1 MAVSERLRAGRWLC
15 ALGAAAIGLGVAS
28 GHATEP
34 PSALAGESLSQLLGA
49 ERAAIARKSG
59 ARIAAL
65 SVKSQQRPQP
75 RGGVEAV
82 TASTRGASAT
92 DAVEIIDA
100 RRISL
105 SMVDSLPLPERGEEW
120 RCLAEAIYFES
131 RGEPLSGQ
139 VAVAEV
145 VLNRVD
151 DRRYPGSICGVT
163 RQGVGSG
170 RACQFSYAC
179 DGRPEDMTSPLARE
193 RAKKLAALMIDRAD
207 RTVTGGATHFHAT
220 YVRPGWARR
229 MTRTAAIGAH
239 VFYRT
244 GDAVAQR

>member
-1 MAVSERLRAGRWLC
+1 MRVSERLRAGHWLC
-15 ALGAAAIGLGVAS
+15 AVAAVAIGFGAAAVQ
-28 GHATEP
+28 ATEP
-34 PSALAGESLSQLLGA
+34 PAARAGESLSQLLGA
-49 ERAAIARKSG
+49 ERTAIARKSG

-65 SVKSQQRPQP
+65 SLKSQRPQP
-75 RGGVEAV
+75 RGVDEAV
-82 TASTRGASAT
+82 TASTRGAKAT
-92 DAVEIIDA
+92 DAVEVIDA
-100 RRISL
+100 RRISMSL
-105 SMVDSLPLPERGEEW
+105 VDSLPLTERGEEW

-207 RTVTGGATHFHAT
+207 RTVTDGATHFHAT

-239 VFYRT
+239 LFYRT
-244 GDAVAQR
+244 GDAMAQR